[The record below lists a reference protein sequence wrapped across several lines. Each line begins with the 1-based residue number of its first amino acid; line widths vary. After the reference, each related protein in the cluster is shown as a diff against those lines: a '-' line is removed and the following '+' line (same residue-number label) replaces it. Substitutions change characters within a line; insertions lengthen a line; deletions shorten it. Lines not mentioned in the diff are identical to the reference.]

1 MACPGN
7 GTATVHPV
15 LASLLGHNAWATR
28 ELLKSCAALS
38 DAQWNREFEIGPG
51 SMRKTLTHI
60 VGAMMRWADRIS
72 ESELRE
78 SIEDGP
84 QRYTPE
90 ELLDLLEV
98 ASERLGLI
106 AADIERDAAG
116 GAWDRR
122 VRFDT
127 PDGRTYLFTRAAA
140 LTHVLTHG
148 MHHRAQALNIRRRL
162 GLPPFGLD
170 LDVVEWEAVRTGQLA
185 ATERNAHA

>member
-1 MACPGN
+1 MIR
-7 GTATVHPV
+7 
-15 LASLLGHNAWATR
+15 HNVWATR
-28 ELLKSCAALS
+28 ELLKGCVALS
-38 DAQWNREFEIGPG
+38 DAQWNQEFEIGPG
-51 SMRKTLTHI
+51 SLRKTLTHI

-72 ESELRE
+72 EAELRE

-90 ELLDLLEV
+90 ELIDLLEV
-98 ASERLGLI
+98 ASEQLGLI
-106 AADIERDAAG
+106 AADIERGAAE

-122 VRFDT
+122 IRFDT
-127 PDGRTYLFTRAAA
+127 PDGKTYLFTRAAA

-170 LDVVEWEAVRTGQLA
+170 LDVVEWEAVQTGQLA
-185 ATERNAHA
+185 TTERDALT